1 MNILA
6 PYPCQQVRL
15 PSIIRFPDNEG
26 VLLSTTS
33 VELLGDVAV
42 LRLCRAAK
50 RNAIDDV
57 TVLRIEEFFKA
68 PPAGVRAVVI
78 AAEGDH
84 FSAGLDLAELTE
96 RSTAESLEHSLMW
109 HRVFDVIES
118 GRIPVVAA
126 LKGAVIGG
134 GLELAATAHIR
145 VAEPSSF
152 YALPEGQRG
161 LFVGGGGSVRI
172 PRLIGAHRMAD
183 MMLTGRVFDA
193 AEGQAIGLSHYLVEE
208 GGGLDKA
215 LELAGRIAANAPL
228 TNFAVLQALPRIAE
242 TAPQVGYLMES
253 LMAAVAAGSD
263 DAKDRMQAFLEHRA
277 AKVAR

>member
-1 MNILA
+1 MRGI
-6 PYPCQQVRL
+6 
-15 PSIIRFPDNEG
+15 
-26 VLLSTTS
+26 LLSTTS
-33 VELLGDVAV
+33 VDLHGDVAV

-50 RNAIDDV
+50 RNAIDDA

-145 VAEPSSF
+145 VAEPSAF

-172 PRLIGAHRMAD
+172 PRLIGVPRMAD
-183 MMLTGRVFDA
+183 MMLTGRRYDA
-193 AEGQAIGLSHYLVEE
+193 TEGAQAGFSQYVVPN
-208 GGGLDKA
+208 GTGLDRA
-215 LELAGRIAANAPL
+215 LTLAERVADNPAQSK
-228 TNFAVLQALPRIAE
+228 FAGLQ
-242 TAPQVGYLMES
+242 
-253 LMAAVAAGSD
+253 
-263 DAKDRMQAFLEHRA
+263 
-277 AKVAR
+277 